1 MKVSSWRL
9 LLLVFLVCVFLHGA
23 PSSAARPAVVHI
35 GALFTFNSTIGKV
48 AKIAIQEA
56 VNDVNSDTSILQETK
71 LKMTMRDSVCNGFL
85 GFIQAMQIMETEVVA
100 IIGPQSSVVAHMVG
114 IIASELQ
121 IPLLSFA
128 ATDPTLTPLEFP
140 YFVRTTNSDVYQM
153 SAISNI
159 VEYHGWR
166 QVIAIYND
174 DDHGRNGVAALDDA
188 LADKRC
194 KISYK
199 AAIPSDGVTQSIV
212 MDVLVKVGMLES
224 RVIVL
229 HLTPTTG
236 RLIFDVAKYMQMIGN
251 GYVWITTDWLS
262 SDLDSYSPLPSDYMS
277 SIQGVLAL
285 RSHTIDSDKKR
296 NFTSSWKKLSR
307 GTLGLNAYGLYAY
320 DSVWI
325 LAHAIN
331 AFLNKGGNVSFS
343 SDPKLRSLD
352 QTRLHLEELRVFD
365 GGQALMS
372 NILKSN
378 FIGVSGPVSFDSD
391 RSLVDPAYD
400 IINVIG
406 TGFRTVGYWSNH
418 SGLSVRP
425 PENLYS
431 RPANRSSANQKLYP
445 IFWPGGTTT
454 VPRGWVFPNSGKQL
468 QIGVPDRAS
477 FKDFVSRVPGSNET
491 FHGFCIDVFE
501 AAVKQ
506 LPYPVPY
513 EFVAFGDGHKN
524 PNYTDLVN
532 MIAAGN
538 FDAAIGDIA
547 IVTSRTKIVDFTQPF
562 TSSGLVVV
570 APFKKSTSGAWA
582 FLRPFSPLMWAVI
595 VISFIS
601 IGVVVWILEHRINDE
616 FRGSPRRQFITI
628 LWFSFS
634 TLTFSHKENTVSCL
648 ARMVIIIW
656 LFVVLILTSSY
667 TASLTSILTVQQLS
681 SPIKGID
688 SLKAGN
694 QRIGFQVGSYAHN
707 YLTEELGILPS
718 RLVQLDSP
726 EAYANA
732 LRSGRIDALVDEL
745 PYVQLFLSTHCDFR
759 IVGPEFTRSGWG
771 FAFPRD
777 SPLAPDLST
786 AILKLSENGDL
797 QRIHDKWLTTSGCN
811 KDTTEIESSQLHLRS
826 FLGLFVLCGFA
837 CVVALAIY
845 FTRICRQLRHVSRT
859 EVVSDIAGSKANLKR
874 LRTLISLI
882 DEKED
887 PSKKKRKQRRD
898 IEGSPLGEDPNEEFR
913 NTPKSRETP
922 TSRDGDIEFSI

>member
-1 MKVSSWRL
+1 MKVSSWHLVRL
-9 LLLVFLVCVFLHGA
+9 IFVLYVVVHGA
-23 PSSAARPAVVHI
+23 SITASRPTVVPI

-48 AKIAIQEA
+48 AKIAIEEA
-56 VNDVNSDTSILQETK
+56 VNDVNADSSILHGTK
-71 LKMTMRDSVCNGFL
+71 LKLTMRDSVCSGFL
-85 GFIQAMQIMETEVVA
+85 GFIQAMQFMEKEVVA

-114 IIASELQ
+114 IVASELQ

-128 ATDPTLTPLEFP
+128 ATDPTLTLALEFP

-153 SAISNI
+153 SAISDI
-159 VEYHGWR
+159 VENYGWR

-199 AAIPSDGVTQSIV
+199 AAITPEGITRSDV
-212 MDVLVKVGMLES
+212 MDVLVKVAMLES

-229 HLTPTTG
+229 HVSPDSG
-236 RLIFDVAKYMQMIGN
+236 RLIFSVANYMQMMGN
-251 GYVWITTDWLS
+251 GYVWISTDWLS
-262 SDLDSYSPLPSDYMS
+262 SVIDTYSPLPSDYMN
-277 SIQGVLAL
+277 SIQGVLVL
-285 RSHTIDSDKKR
+285 RAHSADSDKKR
-296 NFTSSWKKLSR
+296 NFTSRWKKLS
-307 GTLGLNAYGLYAY
+307 GGNLGLNAYGLYAY

-325 LAHAIN
+325 LAHAIDE
-331 AFLNKGGNVSFS
+331 FLNKGGNVSFS
-343 SDPKLRSLD
+343 ADSKLRSLD
-352 QTRLHLEELRVFD
+352 KSQLHLDSLRVFD

-372 NILKSN
+372 KIMKSN
-378 FIGVSGPVSFDSD
+378 FQGLTGPVSFDSD
-391 RSLVDPAYD
+391 RSLVQPAYD

-406 TGFRTVGYWSNH
+406 SGYRTVGYWSNY

-425 PENLYS
+425 PETLYGQ
-431 RPANRSSANQKLYP
+431 PANRSSANQKLYP
-445 IFWPGGTTT
+445 VFWPDGSTTN
-454 VPRGWVFPNSGKQL
+454 PRGWIFPNSGKQL
-468 QIGVPDRAS
+468 QIGIPARVS
-477 FKDFVSRVPGSNET
+477 FKAFVSRVPGSNNS
-491 FHGFCIDVFE
+491 FMGFCVDVFQ
-501 AAVKQ
+501 AAVNL

-513 EFVAFGDGHKN
+513 QFVGFGDGRKN

-532 MIAAGN
+532 MIATGN

-562 TSSGLVVV
+562 ASSGLVVV
-570 APFKKSTSGAWA
+570 APFKKSNTGPWA

-601 IGVVVWILEHRINDE
+601 IGVVVWILEHRTNDE

-648 ARMVIIIW
+648 GRMIMIIW

-688 SLKAGN
+688 SLKTGN
-694 QRIGFQVGSYAHN
+694 QKIGYQVGSYAHN
-707 YLTEELGILPS
+707 YLTQEIGISPS

-726 EAYANA
+726 EAYASA
-732 LRSGRIDALVDEL
+732 LRNGTINALVDEL
-745 PYVQLFLSTHCDFR
+745 PYVQLFLSSQCDFR

-797 QRIHDKWLTTSGCN
+797 QRIHDKWLTTSSCSQDN
-811 KDTTEIESSQLHLRS
+811 TEIESSQLHLTS

-837 CVVALAIY
+837 CVVALATY
-845 FTRICRQLRHVSRT
+845 FTRICRQLRHVSKS
-859 EVVSDIAGSKANLKR
+859 EAVADFAGSKSLKR
-874 LRTLISLI
+874 IRTLISLI

-887 PSKKKRKQRRD
+887 PSRKKRRQRRE
-898 IEGSPLGEDPNEEFR
+898 IENEEFGI
-913 NTPKSRETP
+913 TPKSRQTP
-922 TSRDGDIEFSI
+922 TSKDGDREFNVI